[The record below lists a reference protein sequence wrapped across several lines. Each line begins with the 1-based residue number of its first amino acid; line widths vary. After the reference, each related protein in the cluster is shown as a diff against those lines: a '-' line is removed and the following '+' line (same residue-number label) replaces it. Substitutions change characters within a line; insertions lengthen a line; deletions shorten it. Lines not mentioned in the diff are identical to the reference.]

1 MGKYYNLSVIML
13 LYLCRKI
20 NVQFDSKKL
29 VVEFFEH
36 MYVCVSTITTQPI
49 SIYQFCPETTADG
62 HGNNYAVLLLCF
74 CGNRIYIASYLKIIC
89 CRFMCIDMRNN
100 ILIRIM

>member
-36 MYVCVSTITTQPI
+36 MYACVCPQLQHSQYRFINFAPRQQPMDTAI
-49 SIYQFCPETTADG
+49 IMPYFC
-62 HGNNYAVLLLCF
+62 F
-74 CGNRIYIASYLKIIC
+74 ASVEIEFTLRAI
-89 CRFMCIDMRNN
+89 
-100 ILIRIM
+100 